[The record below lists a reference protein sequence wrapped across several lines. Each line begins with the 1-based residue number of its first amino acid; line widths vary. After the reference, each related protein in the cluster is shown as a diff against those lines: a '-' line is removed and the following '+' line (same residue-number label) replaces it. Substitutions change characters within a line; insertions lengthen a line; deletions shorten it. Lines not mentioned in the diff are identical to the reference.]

1 MKSLTGET
9 KTGFMKEMKGLNNV
23 VIDIEDVPQH
33 CPECYGRIYGESL
46 DDTLVVWKCL
56 SCSWERVSVE

>member
-1 MKSLTGET
+1 MNTPLRKT
-9 KTGFMKEMKGLNNV
+9 KKTTSSV